1 MADQLLQGM
10 DLTYIR
16 TEVRKAL
23 PDKVSIQRRTW
34 TGDGQGGFAEGWSN
48 VYQDI
53 AARFTSTGGS
63 ESVAEN
69 RREAQMD
76 FTLTLGYDQSIE
88 ATDRVVHTSGT
99 YEVQTVDT
107 GKSWATSKRCQVR
120 LL

>member
-1 MADQLLQGM
+1 M

-34 TGDGQGGFAEGWSN
+34 TGDGQGGFTEGWSN

-107 GKSWATSKRCQVR
+107 GKSWSTSKRCQVR